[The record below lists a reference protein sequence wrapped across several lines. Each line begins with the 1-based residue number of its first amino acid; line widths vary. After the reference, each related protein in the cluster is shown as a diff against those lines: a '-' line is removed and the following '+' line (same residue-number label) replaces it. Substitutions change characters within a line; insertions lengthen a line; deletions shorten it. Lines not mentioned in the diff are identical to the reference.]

1 MRPGGGLAAYP
12 PIYLGTHAPFESS
25 AKLSVETWGVGLG
38 DYLLYERVDIRLEA
52 VTTTIEYMLEE
63 AETIEYA
70 KKFDHIYDRTIG
82 EETVARYVVAR
93 EEVDQACRILK
104 EHRIRFKRERR
115 HCNHKHAIETVG

>member
-1 MRPGGGLAAYP
+1 M
-12 PIYLGTHAPFESS
+12 
-25 AKLSVETWGVGLG
+25 ETRGVGLG
-38 DYLLYERVDIRLEA
+38 DYLLYERVYIRLEA

-115 HCNHKHAIETVG
+115 HCNHKRAIETVG